1 MREIERSALR
11 RLFYRLEQIRVRT
24 FEQAAWRQV
33 DGCVVTSPREQ
44 VIVHEHAPATATAV
58 VPNAVDLD
66 YFKPTGAEVQPRSI
80 VFNGV
85 LDYRPNVDAA
95 AFLVGEVLPL
105 VQRRYGDVQL
115 TIVGRGAPSEL
126 DRFRRPGVELTGE
139 VPDVRPYLE
148 RAAVV
153 AVPVRMGGGTRL
165 KVVEGLS
172 MERPMVST
180 TLGCEGIDVRHGQ
193 HLLVADTAEAFA
205 SEIARVFE
213 DPGLAVKL
221 GQAGRQL
228 MEDEYSWDSAG
239 ERLEEL
245 YSRVLGVARSATG
258 QDTIEQPFAP

>member
-1 MREIERSALR
+1 
-11 RLFYRLEQIRVRT
+11 
-24 FEQAAWRQV
+24 
-33 DGCVVTSPREQ
+33 
-44 VIVHEHAPATATAV
+44 
-58 VPNAVDLD
+58 
-66 YFKPTGAEVQPRSI
+66 
-80 VFNGV
+80 
-85 LDYRPNVDAA
+85 
-95 AFLVGEVLPL
+95 
-105 VQRRYGDVQL
+105 
-115 TIVGRGAPSEL
+115 
-126 DRFRRPGVELTGE
+126 

-180 TLGCEGIDVRHGQ
+180 TLGCEGIDVRHEQ

-213 DPGLAVKL
+213 DPGLALKL

-245 YSRVLGVARSATG
+245 YARVRGVARSATE
-258 QDTIEQPFAP
+258 QDEIEQPFAP